1 MKKIH
6 IDLCIPPFIFLDA
19 NLEHKGDEE
28 EGKKNNSSADKA
40 NVEVQFKIW
49 LLFLRSLNSVLLCPR
64 HSFEIANID
73 IAYNIYHC
81 NLRPR

>member
-1 MKKIH
+1 MPICEKNH
-6 IDLCIPPFIFLDA
+6 IDLCIPPFILLDA

-28 EGKKNNSSADKA
+28 EGKKNNSSANKA
-40 NVEVQFKIW
+40 NVEVQLKIW

-73 IAYNIYHC
+73 IAYKFIIVT
-81 NLRPR
+81 